1 MIKISGTELD
11 INTIIDQYKNHS
23 IERYTL
29 NKLFSSVHIY
39 DYNSLDELKFEL
51 NMRKNIVNASIEL
64 DRSDFSFSVFRK
76 SRCNTD
82 FWERTKQGGFLLKE
96 GVKPS
101 VAINDIYKNSRK
113 YATECATAMVI
124 VYYRAFLDSFSE
136 KFFDATF
143 SRIYLMNWY
152 YVDDHLKLHTSDTIA
167 DDLPG
172 DCRYFQNPQV
182 NPLTPEWQ
190 GENVIDLGNGKYY
203 GHGIGIRT
211 SDEIIAALNTRRI
224 IWATESAYLLD
235 SAKRPNFQQLA
246 HIY

>member
-11 INTIIDQYKNHS
+11 INTIIDQYKNNS

-29 NKLFSSVHIY
+29 NKLFSSVHTY
-39 DYNSLDELKFEL
+39 DYNSLDELKLEL
-51 NMRKNIVNASIEL
+51 NMRKNIVTASIEL

-101 VAINDIYKNSRK
+101 AAINDIYKSSSK

-124 VYYRAFLDSFSE
+124 VYYRAFLN
-136 KFFDATF
+136 TF
-143 SRIYLMNWY
+143 SGKLFDTTFSKIYLMNWY
-152 YVDDHLKLHTSDTIA
+152 YVDEHLRLYTIDTIA

-182 NPLTPEWQ
+182 NPLAPEWR

-211 SDEIIAALNTRRI
+211 SNKIIAELNSKRI
-224 IWATESAYLLD
+224 IGATESAYLLD
-235 SAKRPNFQQLA
+235 SAKRLDFQQLV
-246 HIY
+246 HVH